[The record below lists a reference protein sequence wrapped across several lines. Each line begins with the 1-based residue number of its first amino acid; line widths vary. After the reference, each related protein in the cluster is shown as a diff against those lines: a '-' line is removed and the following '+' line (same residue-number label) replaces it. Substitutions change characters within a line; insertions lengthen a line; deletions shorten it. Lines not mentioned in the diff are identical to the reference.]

1 MLGLSFLCSLMGLE
15 LKRAD
20 MEKKPN
26 GLALKFNGV
35 SHDRVHFAPKIS
47 GGVIKAKEYMEK
59 ETAEESEKQ
68 DVLGV
73 KSTNFDVSEKDDKL
87 ELKNQPFALAT
98 DKRLGGNSSTNSSNA
113 QSPASMKKSQQN
125 SPSTA
130 RKPLQ
135 PDNKKHHDEE
145 DSWSVASS
153 TAVSVRTIKSVTVG
167 TAPTFRS
174 AERAAKRMEYYSKLE
189 EKHRALEKERS
200 QAEERTKE
208 EQEAAIRQ
216 LRKNM
221 AYKANPVPNFYYE
234 PPAPKVERKKLPLT
248 RPQSPKLNRR
258 KSCSDAVQTSQE
270 EVGKHCARHR
280 HSISNH
286 KDSTAISTT
295 KAKVQISS
303 QTANG
308 TRKVTG
314 RSKQEHVIAKTVP
327 EKTAELTDA
336 DISVHS

>member
-87 ELKNQPFALAT
+87 GAQKPSDDRNSISPSLKAGGARNARAHHTVPQPFALAT

-286 KDSTAISTT
+286 KDSTAI
-295 KAKVQISS
+295 I
-303 QTANG
+303 
-308 TRKVTG
+308 
-314 RSKQEHVIAKTVP
+314 P